1 MQINLITT
9 LPPRAPRRAGEGPG
23 TATAGGRCRGPGGVF
38 WGTRWGRGG
47 PVPSGKVWGA
57 IAILPA
63 KRPQGRSCARTRV
76 HTRARIHA
84 RPPGG
89 TKAALWFGARL
100 PGPGGW
106 HWHGAGSLKG
116 RPVCGQPARQGCQ
129 RGLAVGTQRRG
140 TQGQRA
146 STGHPPQRPRLQLE
160 GPGRCAPLRL
170 HGRAG
175 TRGHTRAH
183 ACTHV
188 GAGTRRRARAEALAS
203 TLARVCVYIYICRHI
218 CTHARAHHSLPPSP
232 CWHHWV
238 VCVPCRASVSPS
250 SQPRRPQRWDPPRLT
265 PRAAPMGPHAPPHP
279 QAAPTPGGG
288 RPGDRK
294 GRWKPP
300 LQSSTHSMGAGL
312 TPPPQPA
319 PYLSSQMPLQDPGA
333 RKRREI
339 WARIKRN

>member
-1 MQINLITT
+1 M
-9 LPPRAPRRAGEGPG
+9 
-23 TATAGGRCRGPGGVF
+23 
-38 WGTRWGRGG
+38 
-47 PVPSGKVWGA
+47 PSGKVWGA

-203 TLARVCVYIYICRHI
+203 TLARVCVYIYIYMQAHLHTRT
-218 CTHARAHHSLPPSP
+218 CTPQSPPITLLASLGRVRPLPCLSFPIFPATTPSALGPSPPHSARSTHGSPRSSTPPSST
-232 CWHHWV
+232 H
-238 VCVPCRASVSPS
+238 
-250 SQPRRPQRWDPPRLT
+250 
-265 PRAAPMGPHAPPHP
+265 
-279 QAAPTPGGG
+279 PGGG
-288 RPGDRK
+288 EARRSQGQMEATPPEQHPFHGCRADSPPPTRSLSQQPDAAPGSRRKETPGDLGPDK
-294 GRWKPP
+294 AE
-300 LQSSTHSMGAGL
+300 L
-312 TPPPQPA
+312 
-319 PYLSSQMPLQDPGA
+319 
-333 RKRREI
+333 RE
-339 WARIKRN
+339 

>member
-1 MQINLITT
+1 M
-9 LPPRAPRRAGEGPG
+9 
-23 TATAGGRCRGPGGVF
+23 
-38 WGTRWGRGG
+38 
-47 PVPSGKVWGA
+47 PSGKVWGA

-203 TLARVCVYIYICRHI
+203 TLARVCVYIYIYAGTSAH
-218 CTHARAHHSLPPSP
+218 THVHTTVSPHHLAGITGSCASPAVPQFPHLPSHDALSAGTLPASLRAQHPWVPTLLHTPKQHPPRGGGGQAIARADGSHPSG
-232 CWHHWV
+232 
-238 VCVPCRASVSPS
+238 
-250 SQPRRPQRWDPPRLT
+250 
-265 PRAAPMGPHAPPHP
+265 AAPIPWVQG
-279 QAAPTPGGG
+279 
-288 RPGDRK
+288 
-294 GRWKPP
+294 
-300 LQSSTHSMGAGL
+300 
-312 TPPPQPA
+312 
-319 PYLSSQMPLQDPGA
+319 
-333 RKRREI
+333 
-339 WARIKRN
+339 